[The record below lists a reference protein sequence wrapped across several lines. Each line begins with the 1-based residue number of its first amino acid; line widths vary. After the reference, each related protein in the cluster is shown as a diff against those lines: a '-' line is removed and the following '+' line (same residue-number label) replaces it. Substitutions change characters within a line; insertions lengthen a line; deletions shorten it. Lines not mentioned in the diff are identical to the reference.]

1 MLWSIV
7 LAVVSGLLTSVGFP
21 RSLTVHNPL
30 AWVIP
35 IALVPLLVA
44 IERLPTTYQSPTRAH
59 STTLRQV
66 TTWTRGLEA
75 FLLFWIY
82 GATLIAVAFH
92 WVTVPAVLFGELPPP
107 ITHLLFVVY
116 CILAGLYFPLLFFP
130 VIWNA
135 SRCAR
140 RNTPPF
146 PIWVLV
152 FSVTLMEI
160 VLPRF
165 FHWTYGNLMHGSL
178 PIVQWASWVGSSGL
192 SAFVFASNIL
202 LARAFAD
209 PSRNPGRVGIVGV
222 STLSV
227 WLVMWFVGQRRLVHA
242 RQQFENAR
250 TTHVGFVQP
259 NFRFPGLP
267 RNPEYAKEAVL
278 QTLPSLIELSEELI
292 ASSKDKGK
300 LDLMVWPES
309 AAPYNFAWSEPEQ
322 DEVRKKVKEWDIP
335 LLVQGSEFD
344 KTELENLGPRKA
356 TLYSISFLLRP
367 DGSRSPSFK
376 KWVPMPF
383 GEAVPLEETFP
394 WIGDLVRNNVNNVSK
409 LGRGTSVDG
418 LAYSPSD
425 AVAPL
430 ICFDAISS
438 ELTRAQSTRGNAT
451 IYVNQA
457 NFLWMWRST
466 AAFQFVQLGSF
477 RAVENG
483 RSFILSAN
491 TGPSVAFS
499 PTGELLNAPLGL
511 MSRGFASAK
520 LPVFEHKT
528 LFANWGERPL
538 VLFGLLAFAV
548 QIFMARPLGRG
559 NSRS

>member
-1 MLWSIV
+1 MFRSRMLWSIV

-209 PSRNPGRVGIVGV
+209 
-222 STLSV
+222 
-227 WLVMWFVGQRRLVHA
+227 
-242 RQQFENAR
+242 
-250 TTHVGFVQP
+250 
-259 NFRFPGLP
+259 
-267 RNPEYAKEAVL
+267 
-278 QTLPSLIELSEELI
+278 
-292 ASSKDKGK
+292 
-300 LDLMVWPES
+300 
-309 AAPYNFAWSEPEQ
+309 
-322 DEVRKKVKEWDIP
+322 
-335 LLVQGSEFD
+335 
-344 KTELENLGPRKA
+344 
-356 TLYSISFLLRP
+356 
-367 DGSRSPSFK
+367 
-376 KWVPMPF
+376 
-383 GEAVPLEETFP
+383 
-394 WIGDLVRNNVNNVSK
+394 
-409 LGRGTSVDG
+409 
-418 LAYSPSD
+418 
-425 AVAPL
+425 
-430 ICFDAISS
+430 
-438 ELTRAQSTRGNAT
+438 
-451 IYVNQA
+451 
-457 NFLWMWRST
+457 
-466 AAFQFVQLGSF
+466 
-477 RAVENG
+477 
-483 RSFILSAN
+483 
-491 TGPSVAFS
+491 
-499 PTGELLNAPLGL
+499 
-511 MSRGFASAK
+511 
-520 LPVFEHKT
+520 
-528 LFANWGERPL
+528 
-538 VLFGLLAFAV
+538 
-548 QIFMARPLGRG
+548 
-559 NSRS
+559 